1 MSSNFIHPL
10 MIEIFSKEGC
20 ELCDEAA
27 RLCEREGIEF
37 KKLTIGRDE
46 LEKKVGGRFDAFPQI
61 FLGERRIGNFF
72 NLEEWVETEYEPLL
86 HPTENRYTV
95 FPLRYPKLWEMYK
108 KAQHSNWSAEEIDF
122 SRDPS
127 DWKTLSEQEQRF
139 LKLVLAFFAGSDG
152 VVLENCM
159 SNFGEEVQVPEAR
172 CFYAFQMFNEA
183 VHGETYSLLI
193 DTLVDDEREKN
204 ELFSAMSRVPCI
216 EEKARWAMKWFD
228 ATSKSFGERLFAF
241 ACVEGI
247 FFSGAFAA
255 IFWMKKRALL
265 PGLCFSNELISRDEG
280 LHTEF
285 AVELFG
291 MLRHKPSHVTLRAI
305 VGEAVA
311 IEKRFITESLP
322 CALIGMNAEKMCA
335 YIEYVA
341 DRLLKMVNVAPIF
354 NSKNPFD
361 WMENISMEGKTNF
374 FEKRV
379 GEYSKMAD
387 RVEETIAFDANF

>member
-1 MSSNFIHPL
+1 
-10 MIEIFSKEGC
+10 
-20 ELCDEAA
+20 
-27 RLCEREGIEF
+27 
-37 KKLTIGRDE
+37 
-46 LEKKVGGRFDAFPQI
+46 
-61 FLGERRIGNFF
+61 
-72 NLEEWVETEYEPLL
+72 
-86 HPTENRYTV
+86 
-95 FPLRYPKLWEMYK
+95 
-108 KAQHSNWSAEEIDF
+108 
-122 SRDPS
+122 
-127 DWKTLSEQEQRF
+127 
-139 LKLVLAFFAGSDG
+139 
-152 VVLENCM
+152 VLENVM
-159 SNFGEEVQVPEAR
+159 SNFGEEVQIPEAR
-172 CFYAFQMFNEA
+172 CFYAFQAFNEA

-193 DTLVDDEREKN
+193 DTLVEDEREKS
-204 ELFSAMSRVPCI
+204 ELFSAMSRVACI
-216 EEKARWAMKWFD
+216 EEKAQWAMKWFD
-228 ATSKSFGERLFAF
+228 VSSKTFGERLFAF

-255 IFWMKKRALL
+255 IFWIKKRGLL

-291 MLRHKPSHVTLRAI
+291 MLRRKPDHATLRAI

-341 DRLLKMVNVAPIF
+341 DRLLKMVNAPPIYAT
-354 NSKNPFD
+354 KNPFD

-379 GEYSKMAD
+379 GEYSKMSD
-387 RVEETIAFDANF
+387 RVEETIAFDADF